1 MYFLVPWYFTFS
13 NMTSGENEES
23 LGSSG
28 ITVTELQA
36 KRPKKYSKKAILSP
50 QKKPISII

>member
-1 MYFLVPWYFTFS
+1 
-13 NMTSGENEES
+13 MTSGENEES